1 MKATRRYA
9 AALAAIVTATAGLL
23 AGTGLVAGAAN
34 AASFPAFVGPL
45 HHVTTIASTVP
56 ANGDVNPYGV
66 AVIPRS
72 TGHLRQGNVLVS
84 NFNDKANVQGTGTTI
99 VEVTPSGH
107 VSLFAQINPHLLGC
121 PGGVGLT
128 TALSVL
134 RSGWVIVGSLPTKN
148 GSVSGSGC
156 LIVLD
161 RWGHVRETFAGQG
174 INGPWDMAS
183 LDLGSQAVLF
193 VTNVL
198 NGTVAA
204 KGGTVFGGT
213 VLRLVVQIPR
223 SGLPWIQ
230 FNTTIGSG
238 FAQKLDPA
246 ALVIGPTG
254 VGLGPNGVLYVADTL
269 ANRVAA
275 IPNATFRGFSAGRGF
290 TVSQGHHL
298 NGPLGL
304 VVAPGGNILTVN
316 SGDGNLVETTP
327 SGFQIAVRTLD
338 SSGSPPGP
346 APCSGWRSSR
356 STAPSTSW
364 TTPPTRSTCC
374 TNWLPQRLGP
384 GPGRD
389 QGAGLTA
396 GRPRGRA
403 LERDAHQDRLRGQTD
418 AERVAHP
425 VPDLPG
431 QRHQAGRARR
441 SRVDQGKR
449 VLR

>member
-1 MKATRRYA
+1 MKTTRRYA
-9 AALAAIVTATAGLL
+9 AALAAIVTTTAGLL
-23 AGTGLVAGAAN
+23 AGTALVAGP
-34 AASFPAFVGPL
+34 ASAGGFPAFVGPL

-56 ANGDVNPYGV
+56 RNGDVNPYGV

-72 TGHLRQGNVLVS
+72 TGDLWQGNILVS
-84 NFNDKANVQGTGTTI
+84 NFNNKANVQGTGTTI
-99 VEVTPSGH
+99 VEITPRGH
-107 VSLFAQINPHLLGC
+107 VSLFAQINRNLRGC

-128 TALSVL
+128 TALTVL

-148 GSVSGSGC
+148 GNVSGSGC

-174 INGPWDMAS
+174 INGPWDMSS

-254 VGLGPNGVLYVADTL
+254 VGLGPNGTLYVADTL
-269 ANRVAA
+269 ANRVAG
-275 IPNATFRGFSAGRGF
+275 IPDATFRGFSAGRGF
-290 TVSQGHHL
+290 TVSVGHQL

-304 VVAPGGNILTVN
+304 VVAPGGDILTVN
-316 SGDGNLVETTP
+316 SGNGNLVEITP
-327 SGFQIAVRTLD
+327 SGFQVAVRTLD
-338 SSGSPPGP
+338 RSGSP
-346 APCSGWRSSR
+346 A
-356 STAPSTSW
+356 
-364 TTPPTRSTCC
+364 
-374 TNWLPQRLGP
+374 
-384 GPGRD
+384 
-389 QGAGLTA
+389 GAGALFGLAVKPFQRAVYFVDDATNTLT
-396 GRPRGRA
+396 
-403 LERDAHQDRLRGQTD
+403 LLH
-418 AERVAHP
+418 
-425 VPDLPG
+425 
-431 QRHQAGRARR
+431 
-441 SRVDQGKR
+441 
-449 VLR
+449 

>member
-34 AASFPAFVGPL
+34 AGGFPAFVGPL
-45 HHVTTIASTVP
+45 HHVTTLASTVP
-56 ANGDVNPYGV
+56 GNGDVNPYGV

-72 TGHLRQGNVLVS
+72 TGHLSQGNVLVS

-107 VSLFAQINPHLLGC
+107 VSLFAQINPHLFGC

-128 TALSVL
+128 TALTVL

-148 GSVSGSGC
+148 GSISGSGC

-161 RWGHVRETFAGQG
+161 RWGHVRETFAGHG

-230 FNTTIGSG
+230 FNTTIESG
-238 FAQKLDPA
+238 FPETLNTS

-254 VGLGPNGVLYVADTL
+254 VGLGPNGTLYVADTL
-269 ANRVAA
+269 ANRVAG
-275 IPNATFRGFSAGRGF
+275 IPDATFRGFSAGRGF
-290 TVSQGHHL
+290 TVSVGHQL

-304 VVAPGGNILTVN
+304 VVAPGGDILTVN
-316 SGDGNLVETTP
+316 SGNGNLVEITP
-327 SGFQIAVRTLD
+327 SGFQAAVRTLD
-338 SSGSPPGP
+338 RSGSP
-346 APCSGWRSSR
+346 A
-356 STAPSTSW
+356 
-364 TTPPTRSTCC
+364 
-374 TNWLPQRLGP
+374 
-384 GPGRD
+384 
-389 QGAGLTA
+389 GAGALFGLA
-396 GRPRGRA
+396 VKPFQRA
-403 LERDAHQDRLRGQTD
+403 VYFVDDATNTF
-418 AERVAHP
+418 
-425 VPDLPG
+425 DLL
-431 QRHQAGRARR
+431 H
-441 SRVDQGKR
+441 
-449 VLR
+449 